1 MGLLT
6 GLLTLPLAPVRGTI
20 WIAEQLALQA
30 ERELGDERTI
40 RRRLAEAERQFELGL
55 LSREEYESIE
65 DALLERLEDLR
76 EAQRRERRV
85 AGA

>member
-30 ERELGDERTI
+30 ERELGDEKTL
-40 RRRLAEAERQFELGL
+40 RRHLAEAERQFELGA
-55 LSREEYESIE
+55 LSVEEYESIE
-65 DALLERLEDLR
+65 DTLLERLEDLR
-76 EAQRRERRV
+76 EAERRERSI